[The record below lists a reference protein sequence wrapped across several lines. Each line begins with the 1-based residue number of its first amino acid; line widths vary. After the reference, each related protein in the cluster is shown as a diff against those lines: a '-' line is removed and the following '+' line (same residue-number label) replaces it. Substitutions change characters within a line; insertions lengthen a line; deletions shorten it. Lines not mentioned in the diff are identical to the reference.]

1 MAAQNRKILVSR
13 PAELGSR
20 INNGMEDYV
29 CACKE
34 PKDRVVNRKGWQ
46 EKIRLSRKKDEILNQ
61 SIDAIIEIIKGQRNI
76 Y

>member
-1 MAAQNRKILVSR
+1 MAAQHRKILVSR
-13 PAELGSR
+13 PAKLGIL
-20 INNGMEDYV
+20 INKGMKDYV

-34 PKDRVVNRKGWQ
+34 PKDRKVNRKGWQ
-46 EKIRLSRKKDEILNQ
+46 ENIRLSCKKDEILDQ